1 MDLSKVRNFGISAHI
16 DSGKTTLS
24 ERILYYSGRIHKI
37 EEVKGG
43 GDGATM
49 DHMELEKERGITI
62 TSAATHLHWMGPMN
76 RGARVYVR
84 FFFSYFANSYL
95 TTIICLPFS
104 SAIYCT
110 ATRSMYAQNPGHL
123 LYGRFRGGCSGGAAR
138 QRIDPVIVFILSA
151 LGLIPLAKLIGDA
164 TEELAVYTGP
174 KLGGLLNATLGNA
187 AELIITI
194 FAIQAG
200 LLDLVRA
207 SITGSIIGNLLI
219 VLGLSILLGGWK
231 NGLQVFDR
239 RTAGV
244 NATLLVLAVIALA
257 IPSLFDREL
266 IAVPS
271 SELLF
276 SEGVAIVLIVL
287 YGLSVFYS
295 FRAPTVQ
302 VAEEAG
308 VVREAA
314 HLHEARWSLRTT
326 IILLIAATIGTA
338 IVSETLIGAVEPVV
352 ESLGLTEFF
361 LGIIIIPLVGNIA
374 EHLVA
379 VQVAIKNKMELSM
392 AVSLGSSLQIALFVA
407 PVLVFISLLFG
418 QRLLLVFTDFE
429 LIVLFGAS
437 LIAALI
443 AQDGESNWLE
453 GAMLIAVYII
463 IALAFF
469 FLPAAEHAAS
479 ALPH

>member
-1 MDLSKVRNFGISAHI
+1 MSGVLSNIPKIYYLVVIAVAAVIARLAGA
-16 DSGKTTLS
+16 DP
-24 ERILYYSGRIHKI
+24 IL
-37 EEVKGG
+37 
-43 GDGATM
+43 
-49 DHMELEKERGITI
+49 
-62 TSAATHLHWMGPMN
+62 
-76 RGARVYVR
+76 
-84 FFFSYFANSYL
+84 
-95 TTIICLPFS
+95 
-104 SAIYCT
+104 
-110 ATRSMYAQNPGHL
+110 
-123 LYGRFRGGCSGGAAR
+123 
-138 QRIDPVIVFILSA
+138 VFVLSA

-219 VLGLSILLGGWK
+219 VLGLSLLLGGRK
-231 NGLQVFDR
+231 NGIQTFDR
-239 RTAGV
+239 RTAGM
-244 NATLLVLAVIALA
+244 NATMLVLAVIALA

-266 IAVPS
+266 VAVPN

-276 SEGVAIVLIVL
+276 SEGVAVVIIVL

-295 FRAPTVQ
+295 FRAPTAHA
-302 VAEEAG
+302 AEEAG
-308 VVREAA
+308 VSREAA
-314 HLHEARWSLRTT
+314 PAHEARWSLRTT

-338 IVSETLIGAVEPVV
+338 VVSETLIGAVEPVV

-379 VQVAIKNKMELSM
+379 VQVAIKNKMELSL

-443 AQDGESNWLE
+443 ALDGETNWLE

-469 FLPAAEHAAS
+469 FLPAPTE
-479 ALPH
+479 ALVH